1 MIEDKDNGIHK
12 STFWKSKSKS
22 MQLSLARTIINSKNT
37 VSISTKD
44 KVDVKF
50 SKELL
55 LMMSESYR
63 LSCQDVKWVNLNTI
77 LLPDVSSMTLISL
90 RNVLHGWALG
100 NSVSKFIFLNSP

>member
-1 MIEDKDNGIHK
+1 MVKDKDSDK
-12 STFWKSKSKS
+12 STFCKSKS
-22 MQLSLARTIINSKNT
+22 MQHSLARSIINSKNT

-63 LSCQDVKWVNLNTI
+63 LSYQDVKWENLNTI

-100 NSVSKFIFLNSP
+100 NTVSSKGLATFYI